1 MDRQTSDL
9 INLCRAVNSERGPE
23 RRKAAVK
30 LINSLHQSGVKK
42 SLDKNFEIKALEGK
56 KARVF
61 TWENV
66 FRAVCLY
73 VQLETE
79 ELQKANENVSK
90 ATKTG
95 RETRKKDISGLVKT
109 VIRAADK
116 GSPKLKGSLLFEH
129 IKTVLMELFS
139 CDAYGQDYCSIMLK
153 NVLTVRKYVVELTTE
168 ELHKLLFLFCKLFC
182 DPDVKLDRLVLA
194 RIIHS
199 LVTSL
204 STQADIRPKRILAFF
219 TDFFLKSKQH
229 KSGLIVQHLLSALNV
244 LVGTITPT
252 SRVQVCRLG
261 EDIVHHLL
269 YLWHNIATE
278 ELKDCLLEF
287 LQVQVWCHHPRGD
300 KQGGG
305 GAFAVN
311 WDTWMSH
318 LRKLYDLM
326 YSEIQQI
333 GAKSRAK
340 DSILKPAF
348 VNLAVDVCQQIF
360 TEGSHTIEVTQLS
373 LPENEEEGTQPGPRP
388 KRRRLESGWEA
399 IRGFIITSGQ
409 TAKLIPWLQL
419 VTGILDKH
427 PSSFPQDE
435 TLPYLTC
442 LSQIV
447 GDCKRADLMNH
458 VQRCIRAFVSNWDKV
473 LGESSTDNTQQLAK
487 THWNQIWMAS
497 LRFVSL
503 HNTEPEGYLL
513 LSAMISQGLVTPRR
527 DLWSL
532 FVPSISQPITESVQ
546 FLCQLLTSCDLPEQ
560 LVPSLVI
567 SVPSQTGNTS
577 FPLRKQLIDWLFPS
591 REEEGESSRS
601 FKLNPDWTA
610 KALVALTLND
620 PSGVKID
627 LFVKKGAIS
636 DIERIYLQTCLELPL
651 QANKNLVPKKNIEK
665 TSDSAHLSTL
675 LNVVENMIKQE
686 VQYLCSRSD
695 EQAPNILEAVN
706 FCQLISNI
714 LFQLLSQNIFTTAT
728 VSHSNLYTHL
738 VTLMKKISK
747 CLHDIVKKDGAA
759 GTGSVIEALG
769 RLFDWSL
776 CEAELG
782 GVMACLC
789 RAATP
794 AQLTDVLMD
803 IAADKHS
810 KENNHAHISD
820 ASLKES
826 RFERSRSRVLD
837 LDDDEFDLDLE
848 SEGTSNRNNNNMEV
862 DDLDFD
868 VEIETQDSDDSSIN
882 VEVSQSLLT
891 AQLNEAQ
898 TLRMLAVCSLCAW
911 CTHSRAST
919 RELKLKPEMD
929 LKYLKNKLVGL
940 LSDETLDPK
949 RIFDLQMM
957 VKITSQLTDVTENL
971 TTKELLVIVTA
982 IRLCVSAHRKDQEVC
997 VASLELMI
1005 RLVPHLSDS
1014 DNVSS
1019 STLREA
1025 QSIVLVL
1032 ANAFWRLETYA
1043 SPVRRKL
1050 AVLMETL
1057 HEHDPEV
1064 RWSRFKSEEEEN
1076 SPDSQGASGP
1086 TPGERFINCLA
1097 DDCLLVRSQTTQAIH
1112 KLFIQCQKPVTRS
1125 TQEEMFALIYKEL
1138 SELVDIC
1145 LPATM
1150 TPDRKQDFSEA
1161 VDSSLLLSIGG
1172 VICHSGVCEK
1182 VALFSL
1188 LQFIQEKHLAVHKVC
1203 KLVGKVSTF
1212 LGYTSLEQFVTSHL
1226 PYLIHRWLQLEF
1238 PIKKFPYH
1246 LLNCSDRTQFYRDH
1260 LDALIPELVV
1270 FKALPA
1276 IKEISVSLG
1285 ATHKDILQSL
1295 IPRIVTHILPV
1306 FATGKKKA
1314 QASAAYDLLVEEIS
1328 QQVLERQIVNNLDE
1342 IVVNIL
1348 GCLHDTDSDIGPIRD
1363 TNPEPNPP
1371 FYNTLAVTS
1380 TLDYITR
1387 SFAGKDKS
1395 LVEILSKTTDSLQ
1408 KILLKL
1414 SSSLWASHR
1423 VSEKRRVLS
1432 MYQLFT
1438 GLLLRHFHTELG
1450 GCWAFVLRDMLTRL
1464 IYLVREML
1472 AIHDLSGVESS
1483 YRENIACSALQL
1495 LMEISTVAVD
1505 CCSKEFQK
1513 YLGLLAGNLVPIV
1526 EMEGDIGE
1534 QSLRLLK
1541 FLILEKAGELRTGI
1555 ASLDNFPDRLVF
1567 KECRAMHHKLKYAT
1581 GPFILKQEVEHFLSA
1596 DHFLTLDGSLRLE
1609 GLHFLCDQLLEARN
1623 QLHVLARDDTM
1634 LRLVCKLVEL
1644 SRCDDESVAMVAGR
1658 CLGVMGPVDM
1668 KTICFP
1674 SPPTHPSL
1682 QMALTCF
1689 EEVPSVHKYCNIFH
1703 KLNEYLTDKSMS
1715 VVQCASTVLK
1725 ELLSVS
1731 NGVDFAAAYKVKLGD
1746 MEYLFKYLHP
1756 FRASKKR
1763 AVHVNVPGANWEVF
1777 QSTVDMDDLWNP
1789 ADCCHDNWIIS
1800 LTTTLIN
1807 SGAVRDEILQL
1818 LGPVCKIKREF
1829 CELVLPFIIHDVL
1842 VSGGDDHHEV
1852 LSRQMSRFFSD
1863 HCGQSEG
1870 RVSRCQSM
1878 TAATTSSD
1886 WKWASMNVDSVRVML
1901 EVVQY
1906 LRQQPRPKKG
1916 RREMTPWDNNF
1927 WLDIDYLKVA
1937 MAAQYVSAHFSTL
1950 MYAEIW
1956 FDVQREKQATTRSSQ
1971 SQKLSQSLSEETR
1984 LDNLSGASQTN
1995 VPIQGLLLE
2004 AYTWIGD
2011 PDGVYGCGAG
2021 RKADT
2026 SSRVCTYQHENQWDK
2041 AVVSCDIEM
2050 SQSGQGNQYELLY
2063 ALQSFGTSHILSMYM
2078 QGMLGQE
2085 TGTVLTSNTRELQ
2098 FESAWRVGQWNLDVP
2113 NKSQGSP
2120 GFHECMYRSLRLV
2133 KEDHFSLATSSL
2145 NLART
2150 SALLR
2155 LQGGCLD
2162 STKQLY
2168 SAMADL
2174 QCINMVQDIATILNR
2189 KSDGTSLPL
2198 LSDTV
2203 YTDTEFA
2210 VLDPVLHMQ
2219 CTSSRLLHEKLG
2231 ANTLFKDVVTSLKQ
2245 LAVTA
2250 RQANRHQ
2257 ISERAIASLK
2267 QLCGSDPGLA
2277 IPCTIEEARLFWARG
2292 EQNIAKHLIRASIDK
2307 LNKLRTTDSE
2317 CAKMFPKALGIYGD
2331 WLAETRSE
2339 NPNIIMEN
2347 YMEKTIALY
2356 EELGE
2361 DKETSVDAYLS
2372 LARYADT
2379 QYQNIV
2385 NYMRSS
2391 TFEAKQTLMRNAKE
2405 EAERLREVMGES
2417 AKDRYLRTLEKQS
2430 EIDELELSRMQE
2442 DRQLFLLKAVQ
2453 NYIQCLRSGDTHNL
2467 RVFRLTSLWF
2477 NNIDNELVNSM
2488 IQGCVS
2494 SISTYKWL
2502 PLMYQLAARMDVKPH
2517 NGTTEEFLNTLNK
2530 LMYDTAV
2537 EHPHHTLFCIL
2548 ALANAN
2554 RDTELLQQG
2563 RASKRGSRLSKS
2575 QQPDSAVEEGR
2586 VQAAKSLVQKLRQD
2600 KKVGGIIR
2608 DLEKLCDA
2616 YIQLAN
2622 WGVSQYKTTTTPIP
2636 LPDALWISKLK
2647 DLKKVPVPTKDI
2659 MVKPSGDYSDVPY
2672 LVKFEPT
2679 FKLAGGINLPKIISC
2694 MGSDGSKNRQL
2705 VKGRDDLRQDAVME
2719 QVFGMVNSL
2728 LKKDPATRKRQLHVR
2743 QYKVIPLSQ
2752 RSGLL
2757 EWCEGTQP
2765 IGEYLIGSK
2774 GAHARYRPHDWPH
2787 MECRRHMAS
2796 ATTVEGKYKA
2806 YQQICEKFQPVFRH
2820 FFLERFA
2827 APPVWFQRRLAYT
2840 RSIATNSIVGYILGL
2855 GDRHPQNILID
2866 CNTAELVHID
2876 LGVAFEQGE
2885 ILPTPETVPFRL
2897 TRDIEDA
2904 MGASGVEGGFRRC
2917 CEATLEVMRHNQ
2929 ESLLTILEVLLY
2941 DPLHAWTISPAKA
2954 FALQHRRGGE
2964 SGDTVDVGNT
2974 TSGDIMDYAE
2984 NHSNRTN
2991 SATQESANKLAERVL
3006 LRLQQKLAGVEDGVQ
3021 LSLNGQVNHLIQE
3034 ARNPHNLSRL
3044 FPGWQPYI

>member
-66 FRAVCLY
+66 FR
-73 VQLETE
+73 
-79 ELQKANENVSK
+79 

-168 ELHKLLFLFCKLFC
+168 ELHN
-182 DPDVKLDRLVLA
+182 
-194 RIIHS
+194 
-199 LVTSL
+199 
-204 STQADIRPKRILAFF
+204 
-219 TDFFLKSKQH
+219 FFLKSKQH

-333 GAKSRAK
+333 GAKSR
-340 DSILKPAF
+340 
-348 VNLAVDVCQQIF
+348 
-360 TEGSHTIEVTQLS
+360 
-373 LPENEEEGTQPGPRP
+373 
-388 KRRRLESGWEA
+388 
-399 IRGFIITSGQ
+399 
-409 TAKLIPWLQL
+409 LQL

-458 VQRCIRAFVSNWDKV
+458 VQ
-473 LGESSTDNTQQLAK
+473 
-487 THWNQIWMAS
+487 
-497 LRFVSL
+497 RFVSL

-1145 LPATM
+1145 LP
-1150 TPDRKQDFSEA
+1150 
-1161 VDSSLLLSIGG
+1161 
-1172 VICHSGVCEK
+1172 

-1306 FATGKKKA
+1306 
-1314 QASAAYDLLVEEIS
+1314 
-1328 QQVLERQIVNNLDE
+1328 LERQIVNNLDE

-1432 MYQLFT
+1432 
-1438 GLLLRHFHTELG
+1438 
-1450 GCWAFVLRDMLTRL
+1450 
-1464 IYLVREML
+1464 I
-1472 AIHDLSGVESS
+1472 LSGVESS

-1689 EEVPSVHKYCNIFH
+1689 E
-1703 KLNEYLTDKSMS
+1703 
-1715 VVQCASTVLK
+1715 CASTVLK

-2011 PDGVYGCGAG
+2011 PDG
-2021 RKADT
+2021 
-2026 SSRVCTYQHENQWDK
+2026 
-2041 AVVSCDIEM
+2041 
-2050 SQSGQGNQYELLY
+2050 
-2063 ALQSFGTSHILSMYM
+2063 
-2078 QGMLGQE
+2078 E

-2113 NKSQGSP
+2113 NK
-2120 GFHECMYRSLRLV
+2120 
-2133 KEDHFSLATSSL
+2133 
-2145 NLART
+2145 T

-2174 QCINMVQDIATILNR
+2174 Q

-2405 EAERLREVMGES
+2405 EAERLRE
-2417 AKDRYLRTLEKQS
+2417 S

-2554 RDTELLQQG
+2554 RDTELLQQ
-2563 RASKRGSRLSKS
+2563 A
-2575 QQPDSAVEEGR
+2575 
-2586 VQAAKSLVQKLRQD
+2586 
-2600 KKVGGIIR
+2600 
-2608 DLEKLCDA
+2608 
-2616 YIQLAN
+2616 
-2622 WGVSQYKTTTTPIP
+2622 PIP

-2743 QYKVIPLSQ
+2743 QYK
-2752 RSGLL
+2752 
-2757 EWCEGTQP
+2757 
-2765 IGEYLIGSK
+2765 
-2774 GAHARYRPHDWPH
+2774 
-2787 MECRRHMAS
+2787 S